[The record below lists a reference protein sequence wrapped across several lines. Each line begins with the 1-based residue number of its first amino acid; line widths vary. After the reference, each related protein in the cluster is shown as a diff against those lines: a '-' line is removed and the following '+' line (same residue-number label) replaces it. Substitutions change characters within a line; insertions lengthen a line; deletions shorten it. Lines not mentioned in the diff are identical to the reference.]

1 MLGSSSEA
9 VGVLEVVRISTL
21 PAPNRFSY
29 NAYAR
34 YARYARYAS
43 QIRRPLDESVLQ
55 YLEAIFDLG
64 ELGDLGLLVDELL
77 AIEFFVAYAVET
89 NAIVT
94 TKHTALCLDLHA
106 VIH

>member
-34 YARYARYAS
+34 YARYAS
-43 QIRRPLDESVLQ
+43 QIRRPLDECVLQ